1 LGGRCA
7 GAQGSF
13 GKSVQRGPDCVEDV
27 GVKKLSAPPTVDV
40 DAVDGELIV
49 RLHGLGMLVACR
61 RLLRIPADH
70 VRGVA
75 VQHRDRLPALGF
87 QFPGVALPGVLYAGS
102 FGLGDDRSFWHVRR
116 ADMVLRVECHS
127 QAEFRRIVLQV
138 PDPGELARRLRP
150 IFGAYVPPQ
159 LV

>member
-1 LGGRCA
+1 MARENA
-7 GAQGSF
+7 SF
-13 GKSVQRGPDCVEDV
+13 GKSVQRGPVYVEDV
-27 GVKKLSAPPTVDV
+27 RVKKVSAPPAVDV
-40 DAVDGELIV
+40 DVVDGELVV
-49 RLHGLGMLVACR
+49 RLRGLGMLIACR
-61 RLLRIPADH
+61 RILRIPADH

-116 ADMVLRVECHS
+116 AEMVLRVECHS

-138 PDPGELARRLRP
+138 PDPADLARQLRP